1 MDAFSFPRMLLN
13 KIHIPLTSS
22 TSFKE
27 EEGKVLLKTYG
38 DGCSSLIFFHL
49 EKKYTIGPFIDEM
62 KAKDYPST
70 LPSTNWEHTL
80 YPILSSLFDVLWGE
94 GKWTLEKDHQPLFSV
109 DKENMT

>member
-1 MDAFSFPRMLLN
+1 MILN

-27 EEGKVLLKTYG
+27 EEGKVLIKTYG

-62 KAKDYPST
+62 KAKDILPPFLPQTGSIHST
-70 LPSTNWEHTL
+70 LSYHL
-80 YPILSSLFDVLWGE
+80 YSMFSG
-94 GKWTLEKDHQPLFSV
+94 GKEIGHWKRAT
-109 DKENMT
+109 

>member
-1 MDAFSFPRMLLN
+1 MILN

-22 TSFKE
+22 ASFKE
-27 EEGKVLLKTYG
+27 EEGKVLLETYG

-80 YPILSSLFDVLWGE
+80 YPTLSYHLYSMFSG
-94 GKWTLEKDHQPLFSV
+94 GKEIGHWKRAT
-109 DKENMT
+109 